1 MKGASPSGA
10 QRNRQKPATDF
21 GRRVR
26 VSDGFRRFALDQLS
40 QAGDVFA
47 RNMFGGVGLYAGD
60 VFFGILAGDV
70 LYLKCD
76 DRSRDRFLRAGS
88 RPFTPDP
95 NRPGSTKYYEVPL
108 AVLEDAD
115 ELGRWVADAVAA
127 AGRSTTRNR

>member
-1 MKGASPSGA
+1 
-10 QRNRQKPATDF
+10 
-21 GRRVR
+21 VR
-26 VSDGFRRFALDQLS
+26 VSEGFRTFALDQLS
-40 QAGDVFA
+40 QTRDVFA

-76 DRSRDRFLRAGS
+76 DRTRERFLRAAS
-88 RPFTPDP
+88 KSFTPYA

-115 ELGRWVADAVAA
+115 ELGRWVADSVSAA
-127 AGRSTTRNR
+127 RRSPARKRRPKPPNPRTRNH